1 MSEYILSEDLAV
13 WFGNKKKKKGSSQP
27 KGPWVNICKK
37 KKGGGHPPCGRD
49 DADKGGYPVCRGAG
63 VAGKM
68 SQKEKD
74 SACRRKR
81 EKEKKDTQSGKG
93 QKPTRIKVKNYKKK
107 NESIERLVSLVL
119 ENEVSNVNDVSDVN
133 VSSKVIK
140 SICDSKKFCSAQ
152 GPITFGQLK
161 SIVDSA
167 KNKRLAKHI
176 GEGGF
181 KAFIRLMPWF
191 IPQIAVA
198 GMFTSAMRAA
208 NKLFGPTLKETPSY
222 KSWWAKAIMKMFSFA
237 EGDINPTDPFSQIFF
252 ISDGLMNLMNNE
264 NTLKFAYHI
273 SEIASTQ
280 PDDEPVPEFF
290 VENELR
296 SWINQ
301 RFLLDP
307 PLQPKRLDSFDD
319 VQLPLGNSDDE
330 SYDDSQDE
338 PDLIDTGLI
347 ESVLK
352 SYTKEKTVISEELKY
367 HIDNSL
373 SLTENVFRYG
383 SPKYFDVINEA
394 RKLYSEGY
402 NQWSEEEVELLES
415 DRGRFFNYKGERL
428 PFDFPMVNEQAF
440 SWDGTY
446 ANEID
451 EQGADTSWSKDEDK
465 ITLQDILELTK
476 DIKIINFPTKKL
488 ANIVLNWN
496 DNPEEIERISQ
507 VEISSQYPI
516 LIMVDENGKIQ
527 WILDGNHRAQKALR
541 SNSET
546 IPAKLIK
553 PSNLNPKSKKIFGL
567 SESEYKGKDVSLNK
581 PKSGGPKKWYVY
593 VKNPKTGKVIKVSY
607 GSPVMTA
614 KWNDPGARKSFAARH
629 RCHMKK
635 DKTKAGYWACRAHK
649 DFGKNV
655 SGRFW

>member
-1 MSEYILSEDLAV
+1 MSEYILTEDLAV
-13 WFGNKKKKKGSSQP
+13 WFGKKKKKKGSKQP

-37 KKGGGHPPCGRD
+37 KKGGGHPPCGRG
-49 DADKGGYPVCRGAG
+49 DADKGAYPVCRGAG

-68 SQKEKD
+68 SQKDKD

-81 EKEKKDTQSGKG
+81 EKEKKDTQTGKG

-107 NESIERLVSLVL
+107 NESIDKLVNLVL
-119 ENEVSNVNDVSDVN
+119 EELGGDVN
-133 VSSKVIK
+133 VSTKVVK

-198 GMFTSAMRAA
+198 GMFTSAMRAV
-208 NKLFGPTLKETPSY
+208 NKLLGPTLKETPSY

-237 EGDINPTDPFSQIFF
+237 EGDINPSDPFSKIFF
-252 ISDGLMNLMNNE
+252 ISDGLMNLMNGE
-264 NTLKFAYHI
+264 NKLKFAYHI

-280 PDDEPVPEFF
+280 PDDEAVPEFF

-307 PLQPKRLDSFDD
+307 PLQPKKLDSFDD
-319 VQLPLGNSDDE
+319 VKIPLPITKKEDEYEDLVDD
-330 SYDDSQDE
+330 
-338 PDLIDTGLI
+338 TKLI

-352 SYTKEKTVISEELKY
+352 SYTKEKTVISEELQY
-367 HIDNSL
+367 HIDNRI

-383 SPKYFDVINEA
+383 SPKYFDMINEA
-394 RKLYSEGY
+394 RKLYNDGNSE
-402 NQWSEEEVELLES
+402 WSEEEIELLES
-415 DRGRFFNYKGERL
+415 DRGKFFNYKGERL

-451 EQGADTSWSKDEDK
+451 EQGADTSWSKGEDK

-488 ANIVLNWN
+488 ANIVLNWDN
-496 DNPEEIERISQ
+496 NPEEIERISQ

-567 SESEYKGKDVSLNK
+567 SEAEYKGKDVSLNK

-629 RCHMKK
+629 QCDKKK

>member
-13 WFGNKKKKKGSSQP
+13 WFGNKKKKKNSSQP

-37 KKGGGHPPCGRD
+37 KKGGGHPPCGRE

-68 SQKEKD
+68 TQKEKD

-81 EKEKKDTQSGKG
+81 EKEKNDTQSGKG

-119 ENEVSNVNDVSDVN
+119 ENEVSDVN

-319 VQLPLGNSDDE
+319 VQLPLDNSDDE

-338 PDLIDTGLI
+338 PDLIDTKLI

-394 RKLYSEGY
+394 RKLYNEGY
-402 NQWSEEEVELLES
+402 NQWSEEEVELIES

-451 EQGADTSWSKDEDK
+451 EQGADTSWSDDEDK

-476 DIKIINFPTKKL
+476 DIKIINFPTKEL

-516 LIMVDENGKIQ
+516 LIMVDENDIIQ
-527 WILDGNHRAQKALR
+527 WILDGNHRAQKALK

>member
-1 MSEYILSEDLAV
+1 
-13 WFGNKKKKKGSSQP
+13 
-27 KGPWVNICKK
+27 
-37 KKGGGHPPCGRD
+37 
-49 DADKGGYPVCRGAG
+49 
-63 VAGKM
+63 
-68 SQKEKD
+68 
-74 SACRRKR
+74 
-81 EKEKKDTQSGKG
+81 
-93 QKPTRIKVKNYKKK
+93 
-107 NESIERLVSLVL
+107 
-119 ENEVSNVNDVSDVN
+119 
-133 VSSKVIK
+133 
-140 SICDSKKFCSAQ
+140 
-152 GPITFGQLK
+152 
-161 SIVDSA
+161 
-167 KNKRLAKHI
+167 
-176 GEGGF
+176 
-181 KAFIRLMPWF
+181 MPWF

-319 VQLPLGNSDDE
+319 VQLPLDNSDDE

-338 PDLIDTGLI
+338 PDLIDTKLI

>member
-13 WFGNKKKKKGSSQP
+13 WFGKKKKKKGSSQP

-37 KKGGGHPPCGRD
+37 KKGGGHPPCGRG
-49 DADKGGYPVCRGAG
+49 DADKGAYPVCRGAG

-68 SQKEKD
+68 SQKDKD

-81 EKEKKDTQSGKG
+81 EKEKKDTQTGKG

-107 NESIERLVSLVL
+107 NEAIDKLVNLIIEDDMR
-119 ENEVSNVNDVSDVN
+119 DVN
-133 VSSKVIK
+133 VSSKVVK
-140 SICDSKKFCSAQ
+140 SICDAKKFCNAQ
-152 GPITFGQLK
+152 GPITFGQLR
-161 SIVDSA
+161 SIVNGA
-167 KNKRLAKHI
+167 KNKRLAKHV

-198 GMFTSAMRAA
+198 GMFTSAVRAL
-208 NKLFGPTLKETPSY
+208 NKLLGPTLKETSSY
-222 KSWWAKAIMKMFSFA
+222 KSWWAKAIMKVFSFA
-237 EGDINPTDPFSQIFF
+237 EGDINPVDPFSQIFF
-252 ISDGLMNLMNNE
+252 ISDGLMNLMTNE
-264 NTLKFAYHI
+264 NKLKFAYHI
-273 SEIASTQ
+273 SEMASNE
-280 PDDEPVPEFF
+280 PDDKPVPEFF

-307 PLQPKRLDSFDD
+307 PLEPKKLDSFDD
-319 VQLPLGNSDDE
+319 VKLPLAEPEKEDE
-330 SYDDSQDE
+330 
-338 PDLIDTGLI
+338 DLVDNAKLI
-347 ESVLK
+347 ESVLR
-352 SYTKEKTVISEELKY
+352 SYTKEKTVISEELQY

-415 DRGRFFNYKGERL
+415 NRGKFFNYKGERL
-428 PFDFPMVNEQAF
+428 PFDFPMVNEQGF

-476 DIKIINFPTKKL
+476 DIKITNFPTKEL
-488 ANIVLNWN
+488 AKIVLNWDN
-496 DNPEEIERISQ
+496 NPEEIERISQ

-516 LIMVDENGKIQ
+516 LIMVDENDTIQ

-567 SESEYKGKDVSLNK
+567 SEAEYKGKDVSLNK

-614 KWNDPGARKSFAARH
+614 KWNDPAARKSFAARH
-629 RCHMKK
+629 RCAKKK